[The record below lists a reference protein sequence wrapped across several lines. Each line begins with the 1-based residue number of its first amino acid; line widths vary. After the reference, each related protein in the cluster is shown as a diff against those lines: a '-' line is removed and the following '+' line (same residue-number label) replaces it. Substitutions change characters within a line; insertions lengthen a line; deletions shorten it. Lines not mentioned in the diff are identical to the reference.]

1 MSIQRY
7 LVLLII
13 AIVTLA
19 TFGAALHGYRA
30 SQTEL
35 EKILDQELVTLSY
48 SIATINS
55 STTLIK
61 QAPQARLAFQVWQ
74 DQLLI
79 FRTNNTP
86 ETALSDFTSGFSVK
100 NFLGERWRVYTT
112 YLDSRWVFVA
122 QLQSQ
127 RISSAEHVLV
137 TAITPI
143 VFSIPIIGLFVLL
156 AVRRSLLPLRSLST
170 QLKQKSSDDLEPI
183 SLSVNSKE
191 LAPIVNTINSVLLR
205 LKLAFSREKR
215 IASDTAHELR
225 TPISVL
231 NIAAH
236 NLKSAFQTNS
246 LTPENFNELS
256 QSVERMAHVVEQ
268 ILALNRTSPE
278 SFTKQFIPINIETV
292 LQNVIGKLY
301 SRIEAQHQTI
311 SLEAQEYWL
320 LGDEFSLQTLF
331 ENLVSNANKYAGEYS
346 EIRIEVS
353 ERETDIL
360 VVVEDSGNGVA
371 QSNREKIFD
380 RFVRIENAKSNK
392 SIIGC
397 GLGLSIV
404 KHIVELHSADIKLEQ
419 SQLGGLKVEVLFPKN
434 IAFQENV
441 AKKSKENVPD
451 LLVHLSSKS
460 EKIEGV
466 NS

>member
-30 SQTEL
+30 SQSEL

-55 STTLIK
+55 SSKVIK
-61 QAPQARLAFQVWQ
+61 QKSQARLAFQVWQ
-74 DQLLI
+74 DKHLV
-79 FRTNNTP
+79 FRTDNSP
-86 ETALSDFTSGFSVK
+86 ESALSDFTLGFSVK
-100 NFLGERWRVYTT
+100 NFLGQRWRVYSAQI
-112 YLDSRWVFVA
+112 DERWVFVA
-122 QLQSQ
+122 QPQSQ
-127 RISSAEHVLV
+127 RISSAESVLV
-137 TAITPI
+137 TSITPI
-143 VFSIPIIGLFVLL
+143 VFSIPVIGVFVLL
-156 AVRRSLLPLRSLST
+156 AVRRSLSPLRNLST

-183 SLSVNSKE
+183 SLTFNSKE
-191 LAPIVNTINSVLLR
+191 LEPIVNTINSVLAR
-205 LKLAFSREKR
+205 LKLAFTREKR

-236 NLKSAFQTNS
+236 NLKSSFQTNT
-246 LTPENFNELS
+246 LTHNDFIELS
-256 QSVERMAHVVEQ
+256 QSVERIAHVVEQ

-278 SFTKQFIPINIETV
+278 SFTKQFTAINLETV
-292 LQNVIGKLY
+292 LQNVIGKFY
-301 SRIEAQHQTI
+301 NRIEAQHQTI
-311 SLEAQEYWL
+311 SLEAKEYWV

-331 ENLVSNANKYAGEYS
+331 ENLVSNANKYAGEHS
-346 EIRIEVS
+346 EIRIQVS
-353 ERETDIL
+353 AQQAGIL
-360 VVVEDSGNGVA
+360 VVVEDSGIGVV
-371 QSNREKIFD
+371 QSDREKIFD
-380 RFVRIENAKSNK
+380 RFYRIDNPSSNK

-404 KHIVELHSADIKLEQ
+404 KHIVELHSADIRLEQ
-419 SQLGGLKVEVLFPKN
+419 SSLGGLKVAVLFSKDKPLATHDSHEKT
-434 IAFQENV
+434 AHLPLRKASMFQN
-441 AKKSKENVPD
+441 KED
-451 LLVHLSSKS
+451 
-460 EKIEGV
+460 V